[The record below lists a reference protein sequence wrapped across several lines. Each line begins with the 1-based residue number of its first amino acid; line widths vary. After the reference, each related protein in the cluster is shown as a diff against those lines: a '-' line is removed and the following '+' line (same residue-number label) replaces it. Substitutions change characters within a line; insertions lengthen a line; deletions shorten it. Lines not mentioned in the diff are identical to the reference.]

1 MSFKYIKLSK
11 NSKTP
16 ILGASIKDI
25 KNQYNDLKDINFN
38 FYNAGFLC
46 GSSFII
52 VDVDEKDGGLIEWAT
67 YTEKHGEPETM
78 KQKTPSGGLHYIF
91 INDDEQTNK
100 LKNKSKY
107 RGRGLDVRKGAGAYV
122 VFNGSS
128 INGKYYKLLNN
139 LEPQKI
145 PVSLV
150 SWLLEYETEKMT
162 AINNNAVLM
171 DEADELKELLSNFKN
186 VNSFEWLEITTATK
200 NLLNEYN
207 FLDEL
212 EIIKIWKKWSKKQDG
227 YNKINNAKI
236 WDNLTANINFNYI
249 INKYNKQQPTKETH
263 LKLLESFKPLEPL
276 KTPENVK
283 ILNMNN
289 KYLFDKTHTGE
300 QFNEE
305 TFLNY
310 ETIIIKST
318 TGTGK
323 TTATARHVENFLKD
337 NGGYKFL
344 SIVNLKTLATQHL
357 KSFSGLNAVSYED
370 VKMNKGN
377 KEDDNII
384 ICINSLMMFNRYEG
398 AFFKNYIVYID
409 EINSLINSITHNDQ
423 IKNIKGVYITL
434 MKIIKNAFK
443 IVVSDATINENTFNL
458 LNLRQ
463 NKIYINNSFNK
474 YENIKLY
481 TMNDENEFLNNMR
494 QNIKNNSFFLF
505 ACDSLDIVNKQY
517 FELMTTPELKNNSLL
532 ITSENKLKI
541 INNSINETFKNKYV
555 FYSPSIITG
564 IDYNMDI
571 AQDSYIY
578 IKGRSLSP
586 LDSFQ
591 QLTRNRNIKTAYL
604 YISPIESKPATF
616 NTLEDTKEHLKN
628 ISRYE
633 NENILNKMCLS
644 FDDENEFIFN
654 ENSFFNLYSYNEY
667 IKDSFETNKKRHFYE
682 ILLNN
687 GFKIE
692 ELGHAKKLNVETR
705 QNMKDKKNDINDK
718 KFETA
723 LKALNEKTK
732 NKDDDIIKM
741 TIDYLKIKDENT
753 AREFKSIIEDKFKR
767 ESYFNLI
774 KLLRPESHILKKLNK
789 ARENTTAYKV
799 IYTNFF
805 KVSLLFELE
814 KALNIKCRF
823 DFQKLEVDE
832 PFKIPD
838 ELLKKINI
846 AFRCEKFPNT
856 YNEFIEYYFYK
867 VKNILGGVDILTTV
881 RKQINKKRQYIYTV
895 NKDELNKYLS
905 LYQIIDPYRKYIEPN
920 KYFNELIKQD
930 PKQQE
935 REEQLKNIN
944 FIDDLEAGFFDP
956 EGLDFGL

>member
-16 ILGASIKDI
+16 INGASIKDP
-25 KNQYNDLKDINFN
+25 KNHYSDLKEINYN
-38 FYNAGFLC
+38 FYNAGFYC
-46 GSSFII
+46 GASFVV
-52 VDVDEKDGGLIEWAT
+52 VDVDEKDGGLIEWGA
-67 YTEKHGEPETM
+67 YTEKHGEPITM
-78 KQKTPSGGLHYIF
+78 KQTTPSGGLHYIF
-91 INDDEQTNK
+91 INDGDEQQAK

-107 RGRGLDVRKGAGAYV
+107 RGRGLDVRTGAGAYV

-139 LEPQKI
+139 LEPQKM
-145 PVSLV
+145 PASLV
-150 SWLLEYETEKMT
+150 SWLLEYETEKIT

-171 DEADELKELLSNFKN
+171 DEADELKELLSHFKN

-200 NLLNEYN
+200 NLINEYN
-207 FLDEL
+207 FLDEQ
-212 EIIKIWKKWSKKQDG
+212 EIKKIWKKWSKKNDG
-227 YNKINNAKI
+227 YNKLNNAKI
-236 WDNLTANINFNYI
+236 WDSLTANINFNYI

-276 KTPENVK
+276 KTPDSVK

-289 KYLFDKTHTGE
+289 KFLFDETHTGE

-323 TTATARHVENFLKD
+323 TTATARHVENYLK
-337 NGGYKFL
+337 NNNEYKFL

-357 KSFSGLNAVSYED
+357 KSFSGLNVVSYED
-370 VKMNKGN
+370 DKKN

-384 ICINSLMMFNRYEG
+384 ICINSLMMFSRYDG
-398 AFFKNYIVYID
+398 AFFKNYIIYID

-434 MKIIKNAFK
+434 MKIIKNAHK
-443 IVVSDATINENTFNL
+443 IIVSDATINENTFNL
-458 LNLRQ
+458 LNVRQ
-463 NKIYINNSFNK
+463 NKIYINNAFNK
-474 YENIKLY
+474 YENTKLY
-481 TMNDENEFLNNMR
+481 TMNDENEFLNKLK
-494 QNIKNNSFFLF
+494 QNIKKNSFFLF
-505 ACDSLDIVNKQY
+505 ACDSLDIVNKYY
-517 FELMTTPELKNNSLL
+517 FELMTTPELLNNSLL
-532 ITSENKLKI
+532 ITSENRLKI
-541 INNSINETFKNKYV
+541 INGCINETFKNKFV

-564 IDYNMDI
+564 IDYNI
-571 AQDSYIY
+571 NISQDSFIY

-604 YISPIESKPATF
+604 YISPTESKPATF

-633 NENILNKMCLS
+633 KETILNKMCLT

-667 IKDSFETNKKRHFYE
+667 IRDSFETNKKRHFYE

-692 ELGHAKKLNVETR
+692 ELGDIKKLDVETR
-705 QNMKDKKNDINDK
+705 HSMKDKKKDINDE
-718 KFETA
+718 KFENA
-723 LKALNEKTK
+723 LKETTPEDDQIKKT
-732 NKDDDIIKM
+732 IK
-741 TIDYLKIKDENT
+741 YLKIKDETT
-753 AREFKSIIEDKFKR
+753 ARAFKNIIEDKFKR
-767 ESYFNLI
+767 EGYFNLI
-774 KLLRPESHILKKLNK
+774 KLLRPESFILKKLEQT
-789 ARENTTAYKV
+789 RENTTAYKV

-814 KALNIKCRF
+814 RVLNIKCRF

-832 PFKIPD
+832 PFKIPE
-838 ELLKKINI
+838 ELHKKINI
-846 AFRCEKFPNT
+846 AYRCEKFPNT

-867 VKNILGGVDILTTV
+867 VKNILGGVDILTTN
-881 RKQINKKRQYIYTV
+881 RKQINKKRQYIYTLK
-895 NKDELNKYLS
+895 KDELNKYLS
-905 LYQIIDPYRKYIEPN
+905 LYELCDPYRKHIAPN
-920 KYFNELIKQD
+920 KYFNELIKTEPEKEINFIDD
-930 PKQQE
+930 PE
-935 REEQLKNIN
+935 PEQKIN
-944 FIDDLEAGFFDP
+944 FIDDLETFFYPDP
-956 EGLDFGL
+956 HGLDFGL

>member
-11 NSKTP
+11 NLKTP
-16 ILGASIKDI
+16 ISGESIKDP
-25 KNQYNDLKDINFN
+25 KNQYADLKDINLN
-38 FYNAGFLC
+38 FYNAGFYC
-46 GSSFII
+46 GASFIV

-67 YTEKHGEPETM
+67 YTEKHGEPITM

-91 INDDEQTNK
+91 INDDEQTNL

-139 LEPQKI
+139 LEPQKM

-171 DEADELKELLSNFKN
+171 DEADELKELLTNFKN
-186 VNSFEWLEITTATK
+186 VNSLDWLEITTAIK

-212 EIIKIWKKWSKKQDG
+212 EIKKIWKKWSKKQDG
-227 YNKINNAKI
+227 YNKLNNMKI

-283 ILNMNN
+283 ILNMTN

-310 ETIIIKST
+310 DTIIIKST

-337 NGGYKFL
+337 NRGYKFL

-474 YENIKLY
+474 YDNIKLY
-481 TMNDENEFLNNMR
+481 TMNDENDFLNKLR

-505 ACDSLDIVNKQY
+505 ACDSLDIVNKYY
-517 FELMTTPELKNNSLL
+517 FELMTTPDLLNNSLL

-564 IDYNMDI
+564 IDYNIDI
-571 AQDSYIY
+571 SQDSYIY

-604 YISPIESKPATF
+604 YISPIESKPASF
-616 NTLEDTKEHLKN
+616 NTMEDTKEHLKN

-633 NENILNKMCLS
+633 NENILNKMCLT

-667 IKDSFETNKKRHFYE
+667 IRDSFETNKKRHFYE

-692 ELGHAKKLNVETR
+692 ELGQTQKLNVETR
-705 QNMKDKKNDINDK
+705 QNMKNKKNDINEE
-718 KFETA
+718 KFENA
-723 LKALNEKTK
+723 LKENA
-732 NKDDDIIKM
+732 KDDNIIKM
-741 TIDYLKIKDENT
+741 TIDYLKIKDEKT
-753 AREFKSIIEDKFKR
+753 AREFKNIIEDKFKR
-767 ESYFNLI
+767 EGYFNLI

-838 ELLKKINI
+838 ELHKKINI
-846 AFRCEKFPNT
+846 AYRCDKFPNT

-867 VKNILGGVDILTTV
+867 VKNILSGVDILTTT

-905 LYQIIDPYRKYIEPN
+905 LYQLIDPDREYIEPN
-920 KYFNELIKQD
+920 KYFNELIKQEQTE
-930 PKQQE
+930 QQ
-935 REEQLKNIN
+935 KNIN